1 MSLRFHDTMT
11 RKLEEFESIEPGK
24 VRMYTCGP
32 TVYAPAHVG
41 NFRAYMFEDILRRYL
56 IYKGYEVTQVMNLT
70 DIDDKTIRD
79 SNAKGITLT
88 EHTQPL
94 KDMFF
99 EDIDRLN
106 IQRAEYY
113 PAATEHINEMV
124 AMVEKLLERGHA
136 YRSGD
141 SVYYKISS
149 FPKYGS
155 LSHMKIEDLRAGARV
170 DSDEYEKETASDFAL
185 WKGWT
190 EKDGAVFW
198 ETSLGKGRPGW
209 HIECSAMSMK
219 YLGEHFDIHTGGVDN
234 IFPHHENEIAQSEG
248 ATGEKFVNYWLH
260 NAHLQIESKKM
271 AKSEGNFV
279 TIQELVDQGHD
290 PLAIRFVLL
299 STHYR
304 QQLNFTMD
312 GLEAAKAAITRLRD
326 FKSNVESATGDG
338 DSVAVKSAIDKV
350 AKGFEDGLDNDLN
363 ISPSIGAV
371 FDFVREINSVI
382 ADMGLSEANKEE
394 VLETLRKFDS
404 VLGVVFVEETGLEA
418 EIEELIQKRLD
429 ARKNKNF
436 QTADKIRDELLAK
449 GIILE
454 DTPSGTKWKRKI
466 S

>member
-1 MSLRFHDTMT
+1 MSLRFYNTMT
-11 RKLEEFESIEPGK
+11 RSLEEFKPIKPDE

-41 NFRAYMFEDILRRYL
+41 NYRAYMFEDILRRYL
-56 IYKGYEVTQVMNLT
+56 IYKGYRVTQVMNLT

-79 SNAKGITLT
+79 SNAKGITLN
-88 EHTQPL
+88 EHTQPI

-113 PAATEHINEMV
+113 PAATEHIGEMV

-141 SVYYKISS
+141 SIYYKISS
-149 FPKYGS
+149 FPNYGS
-155 LSHMKIEDLRAGARV
+155 LSHMKIEDLMAGARI

-219 YLGEHFDIHTGGVDN
+219 YLGEQFDIHTGGVDN

-248 ATGEKFVNYWLH
+248 VTGDKFVNYWLH
-260 NAHLQIESKKM
+260 NAHLILDSKKM
-271 AKSEGNFV
+271 AKSEGNFITV
-279 TIQELVDQGHD
+279 KELTEQGHD

-312 GLEAAKAAITRLRD
+312 GLGAAKAAITRLRD
-326 FKSNVESATGDG
+326 FKSNVESASGSGDG
-338 DSVAVKSAIDKV
+338 IAVNEAIEKAV
-350 AKGFEDGLDNDLN
+350 RGFEEGLDNDLN
-363 ISPSIGAV
+363 ISPSVAAV
-371 FDFVREINSVI
+371 FDFVRDINSII
-382 ADMGLSEANKEE
+382 ADNGLSASEKES
-394 VLETLRKFDS
+394 VLENLKKFDS
-404 VLGVVFVEETGLEA
+404 VLGVIFVDESGLDA
-418 EIEELIQKRLD
+418 EIEEMIQKRLN
-429 ARKNKNF
+429 ARKNKDF
-436 QTADKIRDELLAK
+436 QTADEIRDALLSK

-454 DTPSGTKWKRKI
+454 DTPTGTKWKRKI